1 MLYDLFFLTWSHIWI
16 FSYFFSLTYIVLLFS
31 ILLYMLPVFS
41 TSTSSRCKFSLNT
54 SFYIISGSEVLY
66 FLLLPIFCLLILNFF
81 WSSSSLSLWFGH
93 LVFTSF
99 QYKFSY
105 LILLFFTFI
114 LLMISSLTY
123 FSALEIYDF
132 FITKY
137 NFMYWILLIFMTNSF
152 FTVIFIIEVL
162 STLVFLLLT
171 TSTFSS
177 TFFYKNTNFD
187 SRFFLQSLMP
197 YTFLNSIIFLF
208 WVSLL
213 SSLNLFV
220 FLIYVATSLMTFD
233 WFLLEHVFLYIISTT
248 TFSEIFTIG
257 LMWFFLIFSIFLKCG
272 IAPLFFWKPAF
283 FKGIPMVSIMFY
295 IIFFYFFLF
304 IFLIYFLIIYLHE
317 LFYYYSIILFT
328 FVISGLIMLLSIIC
342 ESFYLKTF
350 FAVSSILNSL
360 LVLLAML
367 PSHNFYSYIYL

>member
-1 MLYDLFFLTWSHIWI
+1 MFLLTWSHIWI
-16 FSYFFSLTYIVLLFS
+16 FSYFFIMTYVVLIFSIFLYIVP
-31 ILLYMLPVFS
+31 ILS
-41 TSTSSRCKFSLNT
+41 TTTNSRSRPLLNT
-54 SFYIISGSEVLY
+54 SFYIISGSEVFSFLIIPLAC
-66 FLLLPIFCLLILNFF
+66 LLLLNFF
-81 WSSSSLSLWFGH
+81 WSSCSLSLWFGH
-93 LVFTSF
+93 VIFTSF
-99 QYKFSY
+99 QYKFVY
-105 LILLFFTFI
+105 FLLLFFSLV

-123 FSALEIYDF
+123 FSSSEIYDF

-137 NFMYWILLIFMTNSF
+137 NFMYWIILIFMTNSF

-187 SRFFLQSLMP
+187 SKFFLQSSLP

-213 SSLNLFV
+213 SSLNLFI
-220 FLIYVATSLMTFD
+220 FLIYIALNLMTFD
-233 WFLLEHVFLYIISTT
+233 WFLLEHVFLYFIHTT
-248 TFSEIFTIG
+248 TFSNVFTIG
-257 LMWFFLIFSIFLKCG
+257 IIWFFLIFSIFLKCG
-272 IAPLFFWKPAF
+272 IAPLFFWKPVF
-283 FKGIPMVSIMFY
+283 FKGIPMVSIIFY

-304 IFLIYFLIIYLHE
+304 IFLIYFLVIYLHE
-317 LFYYYSIILFT
+317 LFYYYSIIIFT
-328 FVISGLIMLLSIIC
+328 FVLSGLVVLLSIIC

-350 FAVSSILNSL
+350 FAISSILNSL

-367 PSHNFYSYIYL
+367 PTHNLSSYVYL